1 MGTVNG
7 GYGDNTYSPYVYTP
21 NVPPPPAAVPV
32 QQPAQVPPATPAKI
46 AEPPQPK
53 PPLPEEHMYL
63 QTIFEELR
71 DKCTF
76 STKNPVRIL
85 FIIKC

>member
-7 GYGDNTYSPYVYTP
+7 NYGDNTYSPYGFP
-21 NVPPPPAAVPV
+21 QAMPPPPSAAPLPV
-32 QQPAQVPPATPAKI
+32 QQPVHAPPVSQAKI

-63 QTIFEELR
+63 QTVFEELR

-76 STKNPVRIL
+76 STKNPV
-85 FIIKC
+85 

>member
-7 GYGDNTYSPYVYTP
+7 GYGDNTYSPYGYTQ
-21 NVPPPPAAVPV
+21 NVPPPPPAVSV
-32 QQPAQVPPATPAKI
+32 QQPAQEPQIELAKI

-63 QTIFEELR
+63 QTVFEELR
-71 DKCTF
+71 DKCVY
-76 STKNPVRIL
+76 STKNPV
-85 FIIKC
+85 